1 MDIYGVS
8 IGIRACTSIYFQTI
22 RQSGRTTHMVSLVER
37 GDLVII
43 HPNVNERDIYDLL
56 AKRGIQGVDV
66 AKARSLDEIRKLTQ
80 NQGKRYRRVHLDH
93 SFIDAYYLKAIED
106 TGKNLDSLMKDLA
119 SQAEHESDFHR
130 NALKHALTDFLKE
143 HP

>member
-1 MDIYGVS
+1 MDIYGIS
-8 IGIRACTSIYFQTI
+8 LGIRACTNIYFETV

-43 HPNVNERDIYDLL
+43 HTNVNDRDIYDLL

-80 NQGKRYRRVHLDH
+80 NQGKKYRRVHLDH
-93 SFIDAYYLKAIED
+93 SFVDAYYQKAIED

-119 SQAEHESDFHR
+119 SQVDHESDFHR
-130 NALKHALTDFLKE
+130 NAARYSMFDLLKD
-143 HP
+143 

>member
-8 IGIRACTSIYFQTI
+8 LGIRACTNIYFQTI
-22 RQSGRTTHMVSLVER
+22 SQSGRTTHMVSLVER

-43 HPNVNERDIYDLL
+43 HPNVHEREIYNLL

-66 AKARSLDEIRKLTQ
+66 AKAGSLDEIRNLAQ
-80 NQGKRYRRVHLDH
+80 NQGKKYRRVHLDH
-93 SFIDAYYLKAIED
+93 SFVDAYYLKVIED

-119 SQAEHESDFHR
+119 SQVDHECDFHR
-130 NALKHALTDFLKE
+130 NASRYSFFDLLKD
-143 HP
+143 

>member
-8 IGIRACTSIYFQTI
+8 LGIRACTNIYFETV
-22 RQSGRTTHMVSLVER
+22 RQSGRTTHMVSSVER

-43 HPNVNERDIYDLL
+43 HPNVNDRDIYDLL

-80 NQGKRYRRVHLDH
+80 NQGKKYRRVHLDH
-93 SFIDAYYLKAIED
+93 SFVDAYYLKVIED
-106 TGKNLDSLMKDLA
+106 TGKNLDSLMRDLA
-119 SQAEHESDFHR
+119 SQGDHESAFPR
-130 NALKHALTDFLKE
+130 NASRYSFFDLLKD
-143 HP
+143 

>member
-1 MDIYGVS
+1 MDIYGIS
-8 IGIRACTSIYFQTI
+8 LGIRACTNIYFETV

-43 HPNVNERDIYDLL
+43 HPNVNDRDIYNLL

-66 AKARSLDEIRKLTQ
+66 EKARSLDEIRSLTQ
-80 NQGKRYRRVHLDH
+80 NQGKKYRRVHLDH
-93 SFIDAYYLKAIED
+93 SFVDAYYQKAIED

-119 SQAEHESDFHR
+119 SQVDHESDFHR
-130 NALKHALTDFLKE
+130 NASRYSFFDLLED
-143 HP
+143 

>member
-8 IGIRACTSIYFQTI
+8 LGIRACTNIYFHTV

-43 HPNVNERDIYDLL
+43 HPDVNDRDIYDLL

-80 NQGKRYRRVHLDH
+80 NQGKKYRRVHLDH
-93 SFIDAYYLKAIED
+93 SFVDAYYLKVIED

-119 SQAEHESDFHR
+119 SQVDHESDFHR
-130 NALKHALTDFLKE
+130 NASRHSMFDLSKD
-143 HP
+143 